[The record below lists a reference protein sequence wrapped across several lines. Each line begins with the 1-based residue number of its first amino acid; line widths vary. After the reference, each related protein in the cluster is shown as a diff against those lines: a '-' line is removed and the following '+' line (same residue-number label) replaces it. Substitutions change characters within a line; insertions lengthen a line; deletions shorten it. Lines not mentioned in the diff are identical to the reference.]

1 MWQAIDLVRQ
11 IQVLSMASMTLEV
24 LEVEVLRL
32 SAPDRTRLL
41 ERVVAS
47 LGEDRARDAAWDAVA
62 ERRDADIDAGLSKE
76 LPLDEVLAR
85 LKSEL
90 A

>member
-1 MWQAIDLVRQ
+1 
-11 IQVLSMASMTLEV
+11 MASMSLEV

-47 LGEDRARDAAWDAVA
+47 LGEDRARDAAWDGVA
-62 ERRDADIDAGLSKE
+62 KRRDADIDAGLSKE

-85 LKSEL
+85 LKTEL